1 LSGHSPQPD
10 LFGGTAVAAQ
20 PVDPALGTL
29 AAQLPPGI
37 RFGTSTWSFPGWAGL
52 VYGGHYE
59 EAQLAREGL
68 AAYARHP
75 LLRAVGV
82 DRSFYAPLSAST
94 LARMADAVPGDFRF
108 LLKAHAALTTPRSA
122 RRPAFLQGTAEAF
135 LDADHARR
143 VVIEPAQ
150 RALGARLGVVL
161 FQFSP
166 LGERV
171 LRHRALLLE
180 RLGAFLAALPRGV
193 VYACEWRDPQML
205 GADYHAMLAAV
216 GAVHGLCA
224 HPRMP
229 PVDAQGAAPSVPG
242 PLVIR
247 WLLRGNRGY
256 DEARAEYAPFDR
268 LRDPDP
274 VTRMRIAALLR
285 DAAARGREAMLIVNN
300 KAEGSAPLSIA
311 GLAAE
316 LAAGG

>member
-1 LSGHSPQPD
+1 LSGHSPQTD
-10 LFGGTAVAAQ
+10 LFGGKAVASQ
-20 PVDPALGTL
+20 PVDPALDML
-29 AAQLPPGI
+29 AAQLPPGL

-52 VYGGHYE
+52 VYGSHYE
-59 EAQLAREGL
+59 EAQLARDGL

-82 DRSFYAPLSAST
+82 DRSFYAPLSTAT
-94 LARMADAVPGDFRF
+94 LARMAAAVPGDFRF
-108 LLKAHAALTTPRSA
+108 LLKAHAALTIPRSA

-135 LDADHARR
+135 LDADYARR

-150 RALGARLGVVL
+150 RAFGARLGVVL

-193 VYACEWRDPQML
+193 VYACEWRDPAML
-205 GADYHAMLAAV
+205 GADYHAMLAAA

-229 PVDAQGAAPSVPG
+229 PVDAQGAAPSAPG

-247 WLLRGNRGY
+247 WLLRGDRAY

-268 LRDPDP
+268 LCDPDP
-274 VTRMRIAALLR
+274 VTRARIASLLR
-285 DAAARGREAMLIVNN
+285 DAAARGREAVLIVNN

-311 GLAAE
+311 ALAAE